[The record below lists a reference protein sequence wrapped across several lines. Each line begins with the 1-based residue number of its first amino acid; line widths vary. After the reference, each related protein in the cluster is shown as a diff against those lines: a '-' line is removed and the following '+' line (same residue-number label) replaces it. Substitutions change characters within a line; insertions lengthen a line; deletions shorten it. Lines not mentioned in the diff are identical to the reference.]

1 MLKSEKNSYLYSQ
14 AGTPLNDSEEGGLNL
29 GQVGAALRRRAF
41 LIAGCTGIVAMAG
54 VLKAETDPP
63 IYQGQ
68 FEILTEPVTGE
79 SKAVSNVPQTLSS
92 ENGIA
97 VPESEQDVAT
107 AIRVL
112 QSPRVLDPVIKELQ
126 TKYPGLEYESFVEGL
141 VIATERKNILT
152 VGYISPDK
160 EIVEYYLSPGE
171 QIEGGISDK
180 QQKQL
185 VRDVLNKVKKAYLE
199 YSLKDR
205 QEDIDQAIAFVQER
219 ITKGGLR
226 QRVEELQN
234 KLRTLRRVNN
244 LIEPAQKANQVSGQ
258 ISTLTQEQLS
268 NRVEYEQMVAQYQQL
283 QKELAQQPEQR
294 AGNSILSENSR
305 YQKILDEIQKAD
317 IEIKTNSATF
327 TDENPTMQTLQQR
340 KANLIPMLNA
350 EEQRVQQE
358 FQSRIQTLLARDLSL
373 ADKLDKLNAEL
384 RNLATV
390 TRDYENI
397 QRDLQIATEGLN
409 QFLTKQQAL
418 EIEKAQTLQP
428 WKLLDPKL
436 TKVENPEAMSQS
448 AKKNLALG
456 GALGLLLGI
465 GAALVVDKLSNVFYT
480 SKDLKET
487 TRLPLLG
494 VVPFSKELA
503 ISSKQDGQGSRVHQT
518 ARASF
523 FEVFRS
529 LYTNILLLGSDT
541 PIRSLVV
548 SSATPEDGKTTVAI
562 QLALAA
568 AAMGQRVLL
577 VDANLRNPTIHKRV
591 GLMNIQGLTD
601 LISSELEWSNVIERS
616 PLEDNLYVMAA
627 GPVPPDSTRLL
638 ASVKMQDLMNELHSS
653 FDLVI
658 YDTTPIVGFADA
670 NLLAANT
677 NGVMLVAGLGKL
689 KRTAFAQALEEI
701 QVSGTAILGLV
712 ANKSK
717 ESTSISQSNYQQY
730 YKMSRERINLG
741 DATLADKSSV
751 DNIKV

>member
-1 MLKSEKNSYLYSQ
+1 MTMLKSDKNPYLLSQ
-14 AGTPLNDSEEGGLNL
+14 AHTTLNDAEEGGLNL
-29 GQVGAALRRRAF
+29 GQVGAALRRRAL
-41 LIAGCTGIVAMAG
+41 LIVGCTGVVATAA

-63 IYQGQ
+63 VYQGQ

-79 SKAVSNVPQTLSS
+79 GKAIANIPQTLGSG
-92 ENGIA
+92 EAIA
-97 VPESEQDVAT
+97 PPETEKDVAT
-107 AIRVL
+107 TIKVL
-112 QSPRVLDPVIKELQ
+112 QSPRVLNPVVEKLQ
-126 TKYPGLEYESFVEGL
+126 QKYPELEYESFVKGL
-141 VIATERKNILT
+141 VIGSGQKNILS
-152 VGYISPDK
+152 VGYVSP
-160 EIVEYYLSPGE
+160 SE
-171 QIEGGISDK
+171 QFVS
-180 QQKQL
+180 
-185 VRDVLNKVKKAYLE
+185 DVLTEVSKAYLS
-199 YSLKDR
+199 YSLNDR
-205 QEDIDQAIAFVQER
+205 QEDINQAIRFVQER

-244 LIEPAQKANQVSGQ
+244 LIEPGQKAQEVSGQ
-258 ISTLTQEQLS
+258 IATLTQQQLD
-268 NRVEYEQMVAQYQQL
+268 NRVQYEQMVAQYREL
-283 QKELAQQPEQR
+283 QRELAQQPTQR
-294 AGNSILSENSR
+294 AGNSILSENPR
-305 YQKILDEIQKAD
+305 YQKILDQIQQAD
-317 IEIKTNSATF
+317 IEIKTNSAKF
-327 TDENPTMQTLQQR
+327 TDINPTIQTLQQR

-358 FQSRIQTLLARDLSL
+358 FQSRIQTLQARDVSL
-373 ADKLDKLNAEL
+373 ADKVDKLNAYL

-390 TRDYENI
+390 TRDYQNI
-397 QRDLQIATEGLN
+397 QRELQIATEGLN

-418 EIEKAQTLQP
+418 EIEKSQQQQP
-428 WKLLDPKL
+428 WKLLDPQL
-436 TKVENPEAMSQS
+436 TKVKDPEAVSQS
-448 AKKNLALG
+448 AKTNLALG
-456 GALGLLLGI
+456 GALGLLLGV

-503 ISSKQDGQGSRVHQT
+503 VSAKQDEQASKVHQT
-518 ARASF
+518 TRAAF

-577 VDANLRNPTIHKRV
+577 VDANLRCPTIHKRV

-601 LISSELEWSNVIERS
+601 IISSDLEWNNVIERS

-627 GPVPPDSTRLL
+627 GPIPPDSTRLL

-701 QVSGTAILGLV
+701 QVSGTPILGLV

-717 ESTSISQSNYQQY
+717 ESTPISQSNYQQY
-730 YKMSRERINLG
+730 YKVSAQRINTE
-741 DATLADKSSV
+741 DINESKTSV
-751 DNIKV
+751 DKVKAR

>member
-14 AGTPLNDSEEGGLNL
+14 AGTPLNDAEEGGLNL

-41 LIAGCTGIVAMAG
+41 LIAGCTGIVATAA

-79 SKAVSNVPQTLSS
+79 SQAVSNVPQTLGSK
-92 ENGIA
+92 NGIA
-97 VPESEQDVAT
+97 APESEKDVAT

-112 QSPRVLDPVIKELQ
+112 QSPRVLNPVVEKLQ
-126 TKYPGLEYESFVEGL
+126 TKYPSLEYESFVEGL
-141 VIATERKNILT
+141 VIAAERKNILT
-152 VGYISPDK
+152 VAYVAPN
-160 EIVEYYLSPGE
+160 
-171 QIEGGISDK
+171 
-180 QQKQL
+180 KQL
-185 VRDVLNKVKKAYLE
+185 VRDVLNEVAVAYLE

-205 QEDIDQAIAFVQER
+205 QEDIDQAIAFVQGR
-219 ITKGGLR
+219 ISQGGLR

-234 KLRTLRRVNN
+234 KLRTLRSVNN

-258 ISTLTQEQLS
+258 IATLTQERLQ
-268 NRVEYEQMVAQYQQL
+268 NRVEYEQMMAQYKEL
-283 QKELAQQPEQR
+283 QKELAQQPGER

-305 YQKILDEIQKAD
+305 YQKILDEIQKVD
-317 IEIKTNSATF
+317 IELKTDSAKF
-327 TDENPTMQTLQQR
+327 TDINPTIQTIRQR

-350 EEQRVQQE
+350 EEQRVQKE
-358 FQSRIQTLLARDLSL
+358 FQSRIQTLYARDLSL
-373 ADKLDKLNAEL
+373 AEKVDKLNAEL

-390 TRDYENI
+390 TRDYDNI

-418 EIEKAQTLQP
+418 EIEKAQKQQP
-428 WKLLDPKL
+428 WKLLDPEL

-503 ISSKQDGQGSRVHQT
+503 VSAKQDGAASRVHQT

-577 VDANLRNPTIHKRV
+577 VDANLRCPTIHQRV

-601 LISSELEWSNVIERS
+601 IISSELEWSNVIERS

-717 ESTSISQSNYQQY
+717 ESTPISQSNYQQY
-730 YKMSRERINLG
+730 YKVSRERINLD
-741 DATLADKSSV
+741 DAAEANKSSV
-751 DNIKV
+751 DNVKV

>member
-1 MLKSEKNSYLYSQ
+1 MLKSDKNSYLFSQ
-14 AGTPLNDSEEGGLNL
+14 AGSPLNEAEEGGLNL
-29 GQVGAALRRRAF
+29 GQVGAALRRRAL
-41 LIAGCTGIVAMAG
+41 LIVGCTGVVATAA

-79 SKAVSNVPQTLSS
+79 SKAISNVPQTLGSKDA
-92 ENGIA
+92 IA
-97 VPESEQDVAT
+97 LPESEKDIAT
-107 AIRVL
+107 TIKVL
-112 QSPRVLDPVIKELQ
+112 KSPRVLDSVVEKLQ
-126 TKYPGLEYESFVEGL
+126 TKYPNLEYESFVKGL
-141 VIATERKNILT
+141 IIGSKQKNILT
-152 VGYISPDK
+152 VGYVAAD
-160 EIVEYYLSPGE
+160 
-171 QIEGGISDK
+171 
-180 QQKQL
+180 KQL
-185 VRDVLNKVKKAYLE
+185 VSDVLNEVAQSYLE
-199 YSLKDR
+199 YSLKER
-205 QEDIDQAIAFVQER
+205 QEDINQAIKFVQGR

-226 QRVEELQN
+226 QRVKDLQN
-234 KLRTLRRVNN
+234 KLRMLRSVNN
-244 LIEPAQKANQVSGQ
+244 LIEPAQKAQEVSGQ
-258 ISTLTQEQLS
+258 IATLTQQQLS
-268 NRVEYEQMVAQYQQL
+268 NRVEYEQMMAQYKEL
-283 QKELAQQPEQR
+283 QKELAQQPAER

-305 YQKILDEIQKAD
+305 YQKILDEIQQAD
-317 IEIKTNSATF
+317 IQIKTESAKF
-327 TDENPTMQTLQQR
+327 TDINPTIQTLRER

-350 EEQRVQQE
+350 EEQRVQKE
-358 FQSRIQTLLARDLSL
+358 FQSRIQTLYARDLSL
-373 ADKLDKLNAEL
+373 ADKVDKLNAEL

-397 QRDLQIATEGLN
+397 QRELGIATEGLN

-418 EIEKAQTLQP
+418 EIEKSQKQQP
-428 WKLLDPKL
+428 WKLLDPQL

-448 AKKNLALG
+448 ARKNLALG
-456 GALGLLLGI
+456 GALGLLLGV

-503 ISSKQDGQGSRVHQT
+503 ASSKQDGAASGVHQT
-518 ARASF
+518 ARAAF

-577 VDANLRNPTIHKRV
+577 VDANLRCPTIHNRV

-601 LISSELEWSNVIERS
+601 IISSELEWSNVIERS

-689 KRTAFAQALEEI
+689 KRTAFAQALEEL
-701 QVSGTAILGLV
+701 QVSGTPILGLV

-717 ESTSISQSNYQQY
+717 ESTPTSQSNYQQY
-730 YKMSRERINLG
+730 YKVSRERIDAD
-741 DATLADKSSV
+741 DATEAGKSSV
-751 DNIKV
+751 NKVKV